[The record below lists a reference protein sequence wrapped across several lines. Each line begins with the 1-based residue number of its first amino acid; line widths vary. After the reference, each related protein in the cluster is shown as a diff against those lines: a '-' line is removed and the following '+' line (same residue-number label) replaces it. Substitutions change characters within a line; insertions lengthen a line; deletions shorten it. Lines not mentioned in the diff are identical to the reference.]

1 MCLHVSVLSCLQM
14 DVWFL
19 YNAMREQGVKPLTR
33 SVVDSTKDSS
43 TYQTNLP
50 CTRLKP
56 FL

>member
-1 MCLHVSVLSCLQM
+1 MCLQM

-19 YNAMREQGVKPLTR
+19 YNAMTEQGVKPLTR
-33 SVVDSTKDSS
+33 SVVDTTSDNSAF
-43 TYQTNLP
+43 QTNLP

>member
-1 MCLHVSVLSCLQM
+1 M

-19 YNAMREQGVKPLTR
+19 YNAMTQQGIKPLTR
-33 SVVDSTKDSS
+33 SVVDTANGA
-43 TYQTNLP
+43 YQTNLP

>member
-1 MCLHVSVLSCLQM
+1 MCLQM

-19 YNAMREQGVKPLTR
+19 YNTMQEQGIKPLTR
-33 SVVDSTKDSS
+33 SVVDTTSGHSA
-43 TYQTNLP
+43 YQNNLP